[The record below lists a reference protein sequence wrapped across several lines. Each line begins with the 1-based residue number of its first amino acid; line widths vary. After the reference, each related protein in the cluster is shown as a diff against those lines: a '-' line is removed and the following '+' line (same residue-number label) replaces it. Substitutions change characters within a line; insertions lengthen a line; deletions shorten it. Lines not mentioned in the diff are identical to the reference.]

1 MKKKIIIISFIVLI
15 VLLMLIVI
23 SYNYLKYKNNQKI
36 IQNNIRYEE
45 ILDSLD
51 KAVKWQTD
59 ATFVIRNEYN
69 CTQNCKSWGTH
80 NCWYGFITSEH
91 LIDQGYLKQKEM
103 LDVDNKSYCKSTIYT
118 YLSEYDGETC
128 DVEYE
133 IHLKCQDYET
143 PGYLEHPDSLWTNTP

>member
-1 MKKKIIIISFIVLI
+1 
-15 VLLMLIVI
+15 MLIVI